1 LGFFITCLYVAFIFL
16 RPQEFIEDIK
26 GWPVIE
32 FMAYASLAIVFL
44 EGGFKAEVL
53 KRTPTN
59 ALVFAFW
66 LAMPFSNIAN
76 FWFGGVTYAFIE
88 IAKVAIVYF
97 LIVLTVDSWRKLKI
111 FLWLLILCSTFL
123 AGQAIVQFHTGVGL
137 GGGEALL
144 RDNELLQARGIGIF
158 ADPNDLAL
166 NIVPMVAFVLPSF
179 HKRFLSK
186 TWITGVIFL
195 IPMVVGITYTHSR
208 GGMLALA
215 AVGWY
220 YLRRRVGRAASIAGV
235 FLILAAMMAM
245 PRMGEINP
253 QEESAHTR
261 LEHWGYG
268 LDQFKAHPLFGIG
281 FSMFTNDYPQTA
293 HNSFVLVF
301 AESGLLGATIWVAM
315 FFSSFRDLR
324 LIGKEWRGPPYLPE
338 AVDST
343 FAALLGWMVA
353 AFFLSQT
360 YKPLSF
366 IIMALVVALQ
376 NALAAEDVVMVNPWG
391 GKETIT
397 CLVITGSAIVILNL
411 MIMAMW

>member
-1 LGFFITCLYVAFIFL
+1 MGFFITCLYVALIFL

-26 GWPVIE
+26 GWPIVE
-32 FMAYASLAIVFL
+32 VMAYVSLAVVFL
-44 EGGFKAEVL
+44 EGDFKAEVF
-53 KRTPTN
+53 KRSPTN
-59 ALVFAFW
+59 ALVLAFW
-66 LAMPFSNIAN
+66 LAMPFSNLAN
-76 FWFGGVTYAFIE
+76 FWFGGVSYAFIE

-97 LIVLTVDSWRKLKI
+97 LIVLTVDSWSKLKV
-111 FLWLLILCSTFL
+111 FLWLLVLCAAFL
-123 AGQAIVQFHTGVGL
+123 AGQAIVQYNTGIGLVG
-137 GGGEALL
+137 GHALL
-144 RDNELLQARGIGIF
+144 RDGELIQARGIGIF
-158 ADPNDLAL
+158 SDPNDLAL

-179 HKRFLSK
+179 HKRLLSR
-186 TWITGVIFL
+186 TWITGILFL

-220 YLRRRVGRAASIAGV
+220 YLRQRVGRAASVVGV
-235 FLILAAMMAM
+235 LLILAAMMAV
-245 PRMGEINP
+245 PRMGEINA
-253 QEESAHTR
+253 QEESAHSR

-301 AESGLLGATIWVAM
+301 TESGLLGATIWVAM

-324 LIGKEWRGPPYLPE
+324 LLRREWRGPPFLTE
-338 AVDST
+338 AADSL
-343 FAALLGWMVA
+343 FAALVGWLVA

-366 IIMALVVALQ
+366 ILMALVVAVQ
-376 NALAAEDVVMVNPWG
+376 NALAREGVTLVHPWRL
-391 GKETIT
+391 KEYAT
-397 CLVITGSAIVILNL
+397 CLVLTISSIVILNL
-411 MIMAMW
+411 TIMAMW